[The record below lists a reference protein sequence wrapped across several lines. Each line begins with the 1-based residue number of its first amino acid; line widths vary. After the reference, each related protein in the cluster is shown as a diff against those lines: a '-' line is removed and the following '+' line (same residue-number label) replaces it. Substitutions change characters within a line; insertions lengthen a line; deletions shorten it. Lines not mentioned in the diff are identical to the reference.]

1 MIGRPFIAILILLGA
16 GGLSSVSFP
25 DAADAAPGGS
35 RAPASLEDDMLLV
48 GHSLVNHEMPHMIS
62 EMVASQG
69 GTGAVRPQIINGGT
83 LWNNW
88 DNAGVHGEGLNVR
101 EALKAGETEILM
113 MTEAIPLLDHI
124 EYSRTYDHALLWYEL
139 AVDGNPDAR
148 VYLYETW
155 SAFGIPPDVPTW
167 RAMIDERLPDWEG
180 VADHVN
186 ANRGD
191 GPEMFIA
198 PMGQAFARMHD
209 EIALGNVPGVDSI
222 LDLFLSPEEEWDG
235 DVIHQSGNEGNY
247 FVACVLY
254 ATAYRRS
261 PVGLPHRLPDRWGGT
276 RPAVPPALALKM
288 QEIAWDVV
296 RGYPRSGVSGNPE
309 D

>member
-16 GGLSSVSFP
+16 GGLSAASFP

-35 RAPASLEDDMLLV
+35 RVPASLDDDMLLV

-101 EALKAGETEILM
+101 EVLKAGETEILM
-113 MTEAIPLLDHI
+113 ITEAIPLLGHI

-139 AVDGNPDAR
+139 AVDSNPDAR

-155 SAFGIPPDVPTW
+155 PAFGIPPDVPTW

-209 EIALGNVPGVDSI
+209 EIVLGNVPGVDSI
-222 LDLFLSPEEEWDG
+222 LDLFLSPRRNGTATSSIRAGTRETTSSPASCTRRP
-235 DVIHQSGNEGNY
+235 IAAARSGSRTG
-247 FVACVLY
+247 CP
-254 ATAYRRS
+254 TAGGGPGPLSLPPWLSRCRRS
-261 PVGLPHRLPDRWGGT
+261 LGT
-276 RPAVPPALALKM
+276 SCAVIPGRA
-288 QEIAWDVV
+288 
-296 RGYPRSGVSGNPE
+296 
-309 D
+309 